1 MQRIIKAEIYFDGE
15 NYCARCLGIDVFT
28 QGKTLDEVV
37 KNLREAVGLHLEEGL
52 EGLEGEELKEKQKE
66 GDLSE
71 MTTIFAMMEI
81 GVPDADVVTVT

>member
-52 EGLEGEELKEKQKE
+52 EGLEGEELKQKE
-66 GDLSE
+66 GDLNE

>member
-37 KNLREAVGLHLEEGL
+37 KNLREAVGLHLEGL
-52 EGLEGEELKEKQKE
+52 EGLEEEEMKQKE

-71 MTTIFAMMEI
+71 SPTIFAMMEI